1 MDTFVDSSWY
11 FARFACPDAAR
22 AMVDS
27 RVDYWL
33 AVDQYIGGIE
43 HAILHLLYARFWS
56 KVMRDLGLVKFDE
69 PFANLLT
76 QGMVL
81 NHVFLRTDDRGK
93 RTFFA
98 PEELDIIHDAEGRV
112 TGARAKAD
120 GLPVEYAGISTMSK
134 SSRNG
139 VDPQELIDRYG
150 ADTARFFIIFTSPP
164 EMTLEWNDAGVEG
177 AARFLKRLWT
187 FAHQRAFILQEMSKL
202 RDGKFSDYG
211 FPSDIA
217 KVNPPVGKLRREIH
231 AILRQANYDV
241 QRMQFNTVAAAGMKM
256 LNSMQEAA
264 AIALDGPD
272 PTPGM
277 FQRALHE
284 TMSILLRV
292 LYPITPHISHAL
304 WRELGYAGDP
314 MAAPWPEVDEAA
326 LETDEVELVLQV
338 NGKLRGHMR
347 APKAADR
354 AALERLALE
363 NDAVRKFT
371 NGQPPKKVVVVPG
384 RLVNVVV

>member
-1 MDTFVDSSWY
+1 VDLY
-11 FARFACPDAAR
+11 
-22 AMVDS
+22 V
-27 RVDYWL
+27 
-33 AVDQYIGGIE
+33 GGVE

-81 NHVFLRTDDRGK
+81 NDVFLRVDDKGR

-98 PEELDIIHDAEGRV
+98 PEDLEIVHDGANRV
-112 TGARAKAD
+112 IGARAKAD

-139 VDPQELIDRYG
+139 VDPQELIERYG
-150 ADTARFFIIFTSPP
+150 ADTARFFMIFTSPP

-177 AARFLKRLWT
+177 AARFLRRVWSFAYDLSALVKAESQKRRGEHSGYRYSVDWARLT
-187 FAHQRAFILQEMSKL
+187 
-202 RDGKFSDYG
+202 
-211 FPSDIA
+211 
-217 KVNPPVGKLRREIH
+217 PVLAAARRELH
-231 AILRQANYDV
+231 LNLKQANYDIA
-241 QRMQFNTVAAAGMKM
+241 RMQFNTVASAAMKIYNA
-256 LNSMQEAA
+256 LSDLPRDPQAA
-264 AIALDGPD
+264 TREGYAQL
-272 PTPGM
+272 
-277 FQRALHE
+277 LHE
-284 TMSILLRV
+284 GFSILLRV
-292 LYPITPHISHAL
+292 MSPITPHIAHAL
-304 WRELGYAGDP
+304 WSELGFAGDV
-314 MAAPWPEVDEAA
+314 MEVPWPEVDESA
-326 LETDEVELVLQV
+326 LETDEIELVLQV

-347 APKAADR
+347 APKSADR

-363 NDAVRKFT
+363 NDAVRRHT